1 MTTYR
6 QLTIWDVL
14 DELSESPA
22 TSSLVP
28 MWECLDAEL
37 ENLPIE
43 AQLSTA
49 ALAFSQIADI
59 LKSRAEVL
67 LQDTRDGLRPAV
79 GDRNSL
85 LGPIVSTDLFAGL
98 VRTTMHLDLDDL
110 IEPQTPQT
118 FKPHGPHQFS
128 SPTELGDSVA
138 APVEKAN
145 VLAMLDEVTTL
156 EDVRN
161 LASDED
167 VEKWQ
172 SAIANHLI
180 NVKDEISLVKLQR
193 VLQMPMVEV
202 WLGLLLGGFTLE
214 QRGDFYHNQNVWV
227 KSSPITNTNNTFAI

>member
-14 DELSESPA
+14 DEMSEAPP
-22 TSSLVP
+22 TSTLAPV
-28 MWECLDAEL
+28 WECLDAEL
-37 ENLPIE
+37 ESLPIE

-49 ALAFSQIADI
+49 GIAFSQIADI

-67 LQDTRDGLRPAV
+67 LQDTRDCNNPK
-79 GDRNSL
+79 
-85 LGPIVSTDLFAGL
+85 GPIVSTDLFAGL

-110 IEPQTPQT
+110 IEPQTPQI

-128 SPTELGDSVA
+128 HSTESGDSVA

-167 VEKWQ
+167 VQKWQ
-172 SAIANHLI
+172 SAINNHLI

-214 QRGDFYHNQNVWV
+214 QRGDFYHNHNVWV
-227 KSSPITNTNNTFAI
+227 KSSNLSH

>member
-14 DELSESPA
+14 DELSESPT
-22 TSSLVP
+22 TSTLAP

-37 ENLPIE
+37 EKLPLE

-67 LQDTRDGLRPAV
+67 LQDTRD
-79 GDRNSL
+79 RNNPK
-85 LGPIVSTDLFAGL
+85 GPIISTDLFAGL

-110 IEPQTPQT
+110 IEPKTPQT
-118 FKPHGPHQFS
+118 FRPHGPHQFS
-128 SPTELGDSVA
+128 SPTELDNSVA

-227 KSSPITNTNNTFAI
+227 KSFPSYD

>member
-14 DELSESPA
+14 DELSESPT
-22 TSSLVP
+22 TSTLAP

-37 ENLPIE
+37 EKLPLE
-43 AQLSTA
+43 AQLLTA

-67 LQDTRDGLRPAV
+67 LQDTRD
-79 GDRNSL
+79 SL
-85 LGPIVSTDLFAGL
+85 LGPVVSTDLFAGL

-128 SPTELGDSVA
+128 YPTELGDSVV

-214 QRGDFYHNQNVWV
+214 QRGDFYNSRNIWV
-227 KSSPITNTNNTFAI
+227 KSSPTTTNNNSFAI

>member
-1 MTTYR
+1 
-6 QLTIWDVL
+6 
-14 DELSESPA
+14 
-22 TSSLVP
+22 P

-37 ENLPIE
+37 EKLPLE
-43 AQLSTA
+43 AQLLTA
-49 ALAFSQIADI
+49 ALAFTQIADI

-67 LQDTRDGLRPAV
+67 LQDTRD
-79 GDRNSL
+79 RNSL
-85 LGPIVSTDLFAGL
+85 LGPVVSTDLFAGL

-118 FKPHGPHQFS
+118 FKSHGPHQFS
-128 SPTELGDSVA
+128 YPNQEGDSVA

-172 SAIANHLI
+172 SAIAKYLLH
-180 NVKDEISLVKLQR
+180 VKDEISLNKLQR
-193 VLQMPMVEV
+193 VLKISMVEV
-202 WLGLLLGGFTLE
+202 WLGLLLGNFTLE
-214 QRGDFYHNQNVWV
+214 QRGDFYSSQDIWV
-227 KSSPITNTNNTFAI
+227 ITNADKLVIK

>member
-14 DELSESPA
+14 DELSESPP
-22 TSSLVP
+22 TSSLDAV
-28 MWECLDAEL
+28 WQCLDTEL
-37 ENLPIE
+37 HDLPIE
-43 AQLSTA
+43 TQLSTA
-49 ALAFSQIADI
+49 GIAFSQIADI

-67 LQDTRDGLRPAV
+67 LQDTRDGLRRGVAH
-79 GDRNSL
+79 RNSL

-110 IEPQTPQT
+110 IEPEIPQT
-118 FKPHGPHQFS
+118 FRPHGPHQFS
-128 SPTELGDSVA
+128 HSNEEGDSVV

-145 VLAMLDEVTTL
+145 VLAMLDEVTSL
-156 EDVRN
+156 EDVHN

-167 VEKWQ
+167 VPKWQ
-172 SAIANHLI
+172 SAIANYLI

-193 VLQMPMVEV
+193 ALKMPMVEV

-227 KSSPITNTNNTFAI
+227 KSSPSFD

>member
-22 TSSLVP
+22 TSTLAP

-37 ENLPIE
+37 EKLPLE
-43 AQLSTA
+43 AQLLTA

-67 LQDTRDGLRPAV
+67 LQDTRD
-79 GDRNSL
+79 RNNPK
-85 LGPIVSTDLFAGL
+85 GPIISTDLFAGL

-128 SPTELGDSVA
+128 SPTEEDNSVA

-145 VLAMLDEVTTL
+145 VLAMLDEVKTL
-156 EDVRN
+156 EDVHN

-167 VEKWQ
+167 VPKWQ
-172 SAIANHLI
+172 SAIANYLI
-180 NVKDEISLVKLQR
+180 NVKDEISLVNLQH

-214 QRGDFYHNQNVWV
+214 QRGDFYHNHNVWV
-227 KSSPITNTNNTFAI
+227 KSSPSYYQ